1 MMSFLFSNG
10 PALALCAVRHGAGGT
25 VLPQEADAMHCAQI
39 RPRHA
44 ASLRLT
50 GRSGIL
56 DTCEWAV
63 QTTGSANEALPS
75 RPHRRP
81 NAASRA
87 ATQRRR
93 DIVISIERVGHV
105 FRTKGRR
112 VQALLETDL
121 RISEREFLTIVG
133 PSGCGKSTLMNLIV
147 GLFPA
152 STGEILYRGKR
163 HSGVN
168 RSIGYVTQADNLYPW
183 RTLRKNIEFPL
194 ELRGVPARERRER
207 SQHLI
212 QRVGLAG
219 FEDSYPHELSGG
231 MRQRANIVRTL
242 AYEPE
247 VILMDEPFGPLDAQT
262 RLILQNQLLELW
274 QEERK
279 TIIFI
284 THDLGEAVALA
295 DRVVV
300 MSARPGRIKTDR
312 AGADSAPA
320 QLVRN
325 SHRRAVPRNLSH
337 AVAEPGGRG
346 QEGSRAVASTDL
358 NAAAPRRYP
367 RALPMSRTTSGR
379 GRPRSGAKNG
389 S

>member
-1 MMSFLFSNG
+1 MSTVTTTR
-10 PALALCAVRHGAGGT
+10 ALDDGA
-25 VLPQEADAMHCAQI
+25 Q
-39 RPRHA
+39 PR
-44 ASLRLT
+44 
-50 GRSGIL
+50 
-56 DTCEWAV
+56 
-63 QTTGSANEALPS
+63 LPS
-75 RPHRRP
+75 
-81 NAASRA
+81 SS
-87 ATQRRR
+87 
-93 DIVISIERVGHV
+93 DVVLSINRVGHA

-121 RISEREFLTIVG
+121 QIHDREFLTIVG

-152 STGEILYRGKR
+152 STGEILYRG
-163 HSGVN
+163 HSQTGVN
-168 RSIGYVTQADNLYPW
+168 RAIGYVTQADNLYPW

-194 ELRGVPARERRER
+194 ELRGVPAAQRRER

-219 FEDSYPHELSGG
+219 FEESYPHELSGG
-231 MRQRANIVRTL
+231 MRQRANIIRTL

-300 MSARPGRIKTDR
+300 MSARPGRIKTIAPVPIPRPRDLFEIHADDR
-312 AGADSAPA
+312 F
-320 QLVRN
+320 R
-325 SHRRAVPRNLSH
+325 
-337 AVAEPGGRG
+337 E
-346 QEGSRAVASTDL
+346 T
-358 NAAAPRRYP
+358 Y
-367 RALPMSRTTSGR
+367 RALWMSLEEEVKK
-379 GRPRSGAKNG
+379 GAALWQPQK
-389 S
+389 

>member
-1 MMSFLFSNG
+1 MMASVK
-10 PALALCAVRHGAGGT
+10 AAHMTERAAAGR
-25 VLPQEADAMHCAQI
+25 V
-39 RPRHA
+39 
-44 ASLRLT
+44 
-50 GRSGIL
+50 
-56 DTCEWAV
+56 
-63 QTTGSANEALPS
+63 
-75 RPHRRP
+75 
-81 NAASRA
+81 ASR
-87 ATQRRR
+87 
-93 DIVISIERVGHV
+93 DPVISIERVGHV

-121 RISEREFLTIVG
+121 RISEGEFLTIVG

-163 HSGVN
+163 HNGVN

-183 RTLRKNIEFPL
+183 RSLRKNIEFPL

-212 QRVGLAG
+212 RRVGLSG
-219 FEDSYPHELSGG
+219 FENSYPHELSGG

-242 AYEPE
+242 AYQPE

-274 QEERK
+274 QEEKK

-284 THDLGEAVALA
+284 THDLGEAVGLA

-300 MSARPGRIKTDR
+300 MSARPGRIKTV
-312 AGADSAPA
+312 AP
-320 QLVRN
+320 VPIPR
-325 SHRRAVPRNLSH
+325 PRNLFEIHKDERFLATYQTLWLSLEDE
-337 AVAEPGGRG
+337 VKRG
-346 QEGSRAVASTDL
+346 
-358 NAAAPRRYP
+358 AAQWQAQ
-367 RALPMSRTTSGR
+367 S
-379 GRPRSGAKNG
+379 
-389 S
+389 